1 MQFKSNHKK
10 KQKPGDLQEIPHHN
24 EESALLNFGINE
36 SEISIIESLN
46 PSFIAPK
53 MKGTKNFLNHTEAFE
68 DLQTKEEFT
77 KLKLKSDKS
86 SYSKKSKGRKGNI
99 TISRD
104 FEEDS
109 VYAQRR
115 MTKPRKPPKSQKGS
129 HLNRD
134 QTQNLLINNYRNYS
148 DESDVVHEDESLLRF
163 NNLSNAYDD
172 SYNYGVHNNNVKT
185 TYLNIMTIGA
195 SNLGKFNFIEFFF
208 EKCFNKKIQ
217 VDTEYKKIREFV
229 HEINSRKL
237 KRVMTII
244 HTMGYHNKY
253 ALRDWYENIKNYITD
268 KMDTFDEIRKLWHK
282 DKKLQRQAVMDCRVH
297 LCLYFLESPTISE
310 NEMVYI
316 RKLSKYVNI
325 MPILVETRTSKFLD
339 LEGIKLNVKH
349 ELHNNDVSWFDLNE
363 DDIAFCNFRNNL
375 LGKTTPFL
383 IIAPEGKIDIDSD
396 NSDILVLFKMLI
408 TPYINTFYYKTEIL
422 WNLNIE
428 EIREKKV
435 LEEKKRVENNQGNRD
450 TNFSFGLALGLGFL
464 GAVVAVKNKLL

>member
-10 KQKPGDLQEIPHHN
+10 KQNPIDQSEVLQHN
-24 EESALLNFGINE
+24 DESAMLNFGINE

-46 PSFIAPK
+46 PSFIDTK
-53 MKGTKNFLNHTEAFE
+53 TMETKNFLNHTDAFE
-68 DLQTKEEFT
+68 DLQTKEDFT
-77 KLKLKSDKS
+77 KIKLKSDKS
-86 SYSKKSKGRKGNI
+86 SYSKKSKSKKGNI
-99 TISRD
+99 TISKD
-104 FEEDS
+104 FDEDS
-109 VYAQRR
+109 IYAQRR
-115 MTKPRKPPKSQKGS
+115 MTKPRKPMKTKK
-129 HLNRD
+129 LNTFNKD
-134 QTQNLLINNYRNYS
+134 QTQNLIINNYRNHS
-148 DESDVVHEDESLLRF
+148 DESDVVHDDEDSIRF
-163 NNLSNAYDD
+163 DNLSNAYDD
-172 SYNYGVHNNNVKT
+172 SYHYGAQNNNIKT

-208 EKCFNKKIQ
+208 KKCFNKKIQ

-253 ALRDWYENIKNYITD
+253 ALKEWYENIRNYITD

-282 DKKLQRQAVMDCRVH
+282 DKKLQRQSVMDCRVH
-297 LCLYFLESPTISE
+297 LCLYFLESPMISE

-383 IIAPEGKIDIDSD
+383 IIAPEGKIDINSE

-435 LEEKKRVENNQGNRD
+435 LEEKKRIESGQNNRES
-450 TNFSFGLALGLGFL
+450 NFSFSLALGLGFL
-464 GAVVAVKNKLL
+464 GAVVCVKNKLL